1 MFTQEEIDYI
11 KSQHLARIAT
21 ISKSGQPDVAPVG
34 FEFDGE
40 YFYIGGRA
48 NLETRK
54 YLNVQAGNKKV
65 ALAIDDLVT
74 VNPWRPRGMKIHG
87 TAEIVEYA
95 GRLGNS
101 PYLKVTPLKSWSWG
115 IGQSV
120 YEGGKFIVN
129 KNVRDVS

>member
-1 MFTQEEIDYI
+1 RERNIDMFTPEEVAYI
-11 KSQHLARIAT
+11 KSQPLARIAT
-21 ISKSGQPDVAPVG
+21 VSTSGQPDVAPVS

-48 NLETRK
+48 NARTRK
-54 YLNVQAGNKKV
+54 YLNVLAGNKKA

-95 GRLGNS
+95 GRFG
-101 PYLKVTPLKSWSWG
+101 
-115 IGQSV
+115 
-120 YEGGKFIVN
+120 
-129 KNVRDVS
+129 